1 MDIENTLPCSPFP
14 HLKRA
19 STPSTYHSSLDSAGR
34 DSDDGHC
41 ISEFRIESGHLHDE
55 KENEKHSTDRFI
67 PLRKHSSAESRGC
80 FAVAEEREQSVRGQ
94 EVKEEKMTLE
104 QMYRCVLLDNN
115 APKMLNFAGTSSDRQ
130 QLQRTPFF
138 SEDKQLIESKI
149 KRKQVDPEYRKIGK
163 VPFKVLDAPNLQ
175 DDFYLNL
182 LEWSSLNILS
192 VALDSSLYFWNANNN
207 RVLKFCELAPDS
219 VSSLNWNSQGTQ
231 IAVGTSKGTIELWDA
246 AKSCRVSE
254 YGGHTARVSS
264 VAWGDGILAS
274 GSRDRTVVMRD
285 IRERS

>member
-1 MDIENTLPCSPFP
+1 M
-14 HLKRA
+14 
-19 STPSTYHSSLDSAGR
+19 
-34 DSDDGHC
+34 
-41 ISEFRIESGHLHDE
+41 
-55 KENEKHSTDRFI
+55 
-67 PLRKHSSAESRGC
+67 
-80 FAVAEEREQSVRGQ
+80 AEEREQSVRGQ